1 MLGMVRI
8 GCKKGRVGGS
18 LIYRRF
24 CMVYLYL
31 GISVSI
37 YVFND

>member
-24 CMVYLYL
+24 CMVYLCL
-31 GISVSI
+31 GVGVGI
-37 YVFND
+37 YVFSD